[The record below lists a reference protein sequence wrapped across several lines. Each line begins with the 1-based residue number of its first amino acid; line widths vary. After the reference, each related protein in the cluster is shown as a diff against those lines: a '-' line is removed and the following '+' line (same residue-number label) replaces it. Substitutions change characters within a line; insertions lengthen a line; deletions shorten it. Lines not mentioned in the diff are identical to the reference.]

1 MKYGLIGAHLGHSF
15 SKEIHE
21 KVAGYLYELK
31 ELSEVELDDW
41 MKSPTFQA
49 INVTIPYKEK
59 VMRYLHHIDEK
70 AESIGS
76 VNTIVNQNGVLWG
89 YNTDY
94 LGFKKMVM
102 YHHIHVEQKKVL
114 ILGTGG
120 TAKTVKVVLQDLGAS
135 EIIMVSRNPKENQI
149 SYQEAMQLHQNA
161 QIVVNTTPCGMYP
174 HSEDD
179 VLLDITSFD
188 ALEVVLD
195 VIYNPLRTKLIQMAN
210 QKNILAVSGLYM
222 LVAQAIYAIEY
233 FTHQKLSDTI
243 IDQTYQEIK
252 QSKENIVLIGMPSS
266 GKTTIG
272 KILAETMGKVFVDI
286 DDEIEQVLQMPIA
299 KYLNETTEAEFRNIE
314 EMVIARIAKETG
326 KVIAT
331 GGGAILRE
339 RNIDALRANGKIIF
353 IDRPLH
359 LLQAT
364 SNRPLSSQS
373 EQLQTLYK
381 TRYEKYLAVADKV
394 ISNGGD
400 IKTVVAQIQK
410 EVNI

>member
-21 KVAGYLYELK
+21 KVAGYPYELK
-31 ELSEVELDDW
+31 ELSEDELDDW

-59 VMRYLHHIDEK
+59 VMHYLHHIDEK
-70 AESIGS
+70 AKEIGS

-94 LGFKKMVM
+94 LGFKKMM
-102 YHHIHVEQKKVL
+102 MHHHIHVEHKKVL

-120 TAKTVKVVLQDLGAS
+120 TAKTVKVVLQDLGAH

-149 SYQEAMQLHQNA
+149 SYQEAMQLHQDA
-161 QIVVNTTPCGMYP
+161 QIVVNTTPRGMYP

-179 VLLDITSFD
+179 VLLDIMSFD

-210 QKNILAVSGLYM
+210 QKNILAVPGLYM

-233 FTHQKLSDTI
+233 FTHQKLSDII

-252 QSKENIVLIGMPSS
+252 QRKENIVLIGMPSS

-272 KILAETMGKVFVDI
+272 KAIAETLDKTFVDI
-286 DDEIEQVLQMPIA
+286 DDEIEQVLQIPIA
-299 KYLNETTEAEFRNIE
+299 EYLNETTEEEFRNIE
-314 EMVIARIAKETG
+314 EMVVARIAKETG

-331 GGGAILRE
+331 GGGTILRQQ
-339 RNIDALRANGKIIF
+339 NIDALRANGKIIF

-364 SNRPLSSQS
+364 TNRPLSSQQ
-373 EQLQTLYK
+373 EQLQTLYEA
-381 TRYEKYLAVADKV
+381 RYEKYLAAADQI
-394 ISNGGD
+394 ISNQGD
-400 IKTVVAQIQK
+400 VKAIVAQIQK